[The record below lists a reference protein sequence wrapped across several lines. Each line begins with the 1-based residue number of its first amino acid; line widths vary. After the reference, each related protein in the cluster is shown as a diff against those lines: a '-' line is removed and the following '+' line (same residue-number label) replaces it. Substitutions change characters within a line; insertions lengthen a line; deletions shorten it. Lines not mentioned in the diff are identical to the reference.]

1 MDNNACI
8 EDKDEGKQSIREKKE
23 RDKNYDTIVMLLSS
37 NLMAAEIN
45 ERSNST
51 NTSLVTRPAQ
61 ETRLE
66 SV

>member
-45 ERSNST
+45 EST

-61 ETRLE
+61 EMRLE